1 MLRKSFAFILFVL
14 IGAGINS
21 AQTPEPKVEAD
32 KDLKSFA
39 WTFDSDGG
47 YLGVQ
52 AEDITKGNLAKFALR
67 EVKGVGI
74 EHVVEGSPAEA
85 AGLQKGDVILKVNGD
100 DITSTRKLNR
110 LINEISP
117 DHQAKLTILRGGSER
132 EITVTVGKRQGFSFG
147 NGAFGGVIAP
157 MEKFDF
163 PPMPDMP
170 NLERLPRLE
179 GRLLSPDA
187 PDAPVFFGLGN
198 RRQLGLSTTPLTKQL
213 ADHFGVTGGALVTN
227 VRENSAAAKAGI
239 KAGDIIT
246 EADGKPLKGDFDLIR
261 AVGEKKEGS
270 IVLTVVRDKNRQ
282 TISVTP
288 EEVKGDG
295 NQFFEFSTPDAP
307 PAPDTPTPGV
317 FRMARPAVPMTLPI
331 APMPLNNLRVPG
343 RIII

>member
-14 IGAGINS
+14 IGVGAHN

-39 WTFDSDGG
+39 WTFDSNGG

-67 EVKGVGI
+67 EVKGVGVDR
-74 EHVVEGSPAEA
+74 VVDGSPAQT
-85 AGLQKGDVILKVNGD
+85 AGLQKGDVIFKVNGD
-100 DITSTRKLNR
+100 EITSTRKLNR
-110 LINEISP
+110 LISEISP

-147 NGAFGGVIAP
+147 NGSFGGVIAP
-157 MEKFDF
+157 MERFDL
-163 PPMPDMP
+163 PTMPDMP
-170 NLERLPRLE
+170 DFERLPRFE
-179 GRLLSPDA
+179 GKLLSPDA
-187 PDAPVFFGLGN
+187 PDAPFVFTFGN
-198 RRQLGLSTTPLTKQL
+198 RRQLGVSTTPLTKQL
-213 ADHFGVTGGALVTN
+213 ADHFSVTGGALVTN

-307 PAPDTPTPGV
+307 TPGV
-317 FRMARPAVPMTLPI
+317 FRMARPAVPMTPRIAPVPLNSLPI
-331 APMPLNNLRVPG
+331 PG